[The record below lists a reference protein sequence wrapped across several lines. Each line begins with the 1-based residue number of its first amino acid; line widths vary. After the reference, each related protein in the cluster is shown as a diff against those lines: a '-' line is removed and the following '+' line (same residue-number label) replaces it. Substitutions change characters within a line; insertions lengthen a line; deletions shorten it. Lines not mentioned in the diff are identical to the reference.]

1 MQYNPRLYNVSMLP
15 DSYYRYFE
23 VGNGFFITNG
33 GSPAYA
39 STYDFK
45 KYGNLLGGVADPTL
59 AGNATSNSYLQGEI
73 LRTSFLNVLWSI
85 YTIQLCLCDYFSDAC
100 NEIIGVFSSHCYI
113 SEQIESRNCAFDT
126 ISYTPERKIIN
137 ANRIA

>member
-100 NEIIGVFSSHCYI
+100 NESLEY
-113 SEQIESRNCAFDT
+113 SR
-126 ISYTPERKIIN
+126 
-137 ANRIA
+137 RIATLASKSKAGIVPLIQYRILQDEKS